1 MKFKF
6 LEAKYVTND
15 IDVAYFGQSAENA
28 LISSCLHIL
37 DSMAN
42 LISCSLRPNK
52 PSFQVK
58 KCHRGQILISAY
70 SYTLLVNDLGLAQSV
85 TVARL
90 SL

>member
-52 PSFQVK
+52 PSFEKVSQRPNINI
-58 KCHRGQILISAY
+58 CLQLHSISK
-70 SYTLLVNDLGLAQSV
+70 
-85 TVARL
+85 
-90 SL
+90 

>member
-42 LISCSLRPNK
+42 LIS
-52 PSFQVK
+52 
-58 KCHRGQILISAY
+58 
-70 SYTLLVNDLGLAQSV
+70 
-85 TVARL
+85 
-90 SL
+90 

>member
-37 DSMAN
+37 DSIAN
-42 LISCSLRPNK
+42 LISWKYPKNE
-52 PSFQVK
+52 
-58 KCHRGQILISAY
+58 Y
-70 SYTLLVNDLGLAQSV
+70 SKTKQTPHLKWKSV
-85 TVARL
+85 TKAKY
-90 SL
+90 